1 MIDASYEWQDK
12 DVLLWNYFK
21 FKIKNK
27 IQLYII
33 ILKDTFE
40 K

>member
-12 DVLLWNYFK
+12 DVLLCNYFK